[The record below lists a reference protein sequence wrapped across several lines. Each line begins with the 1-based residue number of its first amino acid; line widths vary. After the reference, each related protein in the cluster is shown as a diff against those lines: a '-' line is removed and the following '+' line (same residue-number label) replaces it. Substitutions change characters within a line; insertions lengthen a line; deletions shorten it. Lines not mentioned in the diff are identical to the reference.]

1 MVSPGPVLSSALSS
15 KTSAI
20 LVASIEGDGD
30 ISTTVGS
37 SIVFPSVSSPS
48 SLTSVTSLILPGLLA
63 VTITVFSIL
72 PVSEAEAS
80 II

>member
-37 SIVFPSVSSPS
+37 SIVFPSVASPS
-48 SLTSVTSLILPGLLA
+48 SLTSVTSLTTATSSG
-63 VTITVFSIL
+63 TTTGGSTVSY
-72 PVSEAEAS
+72 
-80 II
+80 